1 MPEGSPVASG
11 EVFPKSGRS
20 LGWMVFRGV
29 RLRLLDLL
37 LPVHCLDCETAM
49 ERPADSILFCPDC
62 RSELAPEA
70 APHCLR
76 CGATRETTAAT
87 CVWCQGHRLQFD
99 QVIHLGLYREK
110 LRDVVLRMKRSMS
123 ESLSV
128 SMGRLLLQARGETL
142 REWHADLV
150 VPVPMH
156 WQRRFARGISS
167 SDVLASCLAKGMGIP
182 LCRALARK
190 RNTKPQNEL
199 RARQRF
205 RNVYG
210 AFGLCSG
217 YDLGGARVLLVDD
230 VLTTG
235 ATASAAARVLKR
247 AGAAAVAVAVAAR
260 AEGPD
265 SR

>member
-1 MPEGSPVASG
+1 
-11 EVFPKSGRS
+11 VFPKFGRS
-20 LGWMVFRGV
+20 AGRLVFRGL

-37 LPVHCLDCETAM
+37 LPVRCLDCGVAM
-49 ERPADSILFCPDC
+49 ERPADSIFFCPAC
-62 RSELAPEA
+62 RCELAPEA
-70 APHCLR
+70 VPHCLR
-76 CGATRETTAAT
+76 CGATREATAAT
-87 CVWCQGHRLQFD
+87 CVWCRGHRLQFD
-99 QVIHLGLYREK
+99 HVIHLGLYREK
-110 LRDVVLRMKRSMS
+110 LRGVVLRMKHSMT
-123 ESLSV
+123 ESLSA
-128 SMGRLLLQARGETL
+128 SMGRLLLQARGEAL
-142 REWHADLV
+142 CQWHADLV

-167 SDVLASCLAKGMGIP
+167 PDVLASCLAKGLGIP

-199 RARQRF
+199 HARQRF

-210 AFGLCSG
+210 AFRLCSG

-247 AGAAAVAVAVAAR
+247 AGAAAVAIAVAAR